1 MKDFF
6 STRFYDN
13 TIGEWIAAI
22 LIIIGGVLLGRF
34 IYWFIGKYM
43 KRWTQKSKYK
53 FDDILIDMIEEPVS
67 LTIVL
72 AALWY
77 AIGNLHISDNWALF
91 IGHVFY
97 ILITFNVAW
106 LLVRL
111 IDAVILEYLAPM
123 AANTKS
129 TLDDQLLPILRKSI
143 KVAIWILAFIVGLDN
158 AGYNIGALLAGMG
171 IGGIALAMAA
181 KDTVS
186 NFFGGLTVFIDKPF
200 AVKDRILIDDIDGT
214 VEEIGIRST
223 RIRNLN
229 GRMVTIPN
237 SIFTNNKIENI
248 SSEPSRKIN
257 ITLGLNYNTTP
268 ERMQLAINI
277 LKEIVNNNNKVED
290 DNVLVG
296 FTEFGDFSLNINLI
310 YFIKSQQNY
319 LEVQSEVNQEI
330 LRRFNQEKLEFAFP
344 TQTIYT
350 FGAH

>member
-6 STRFYDN
+6 STSFYDN
-13 TIGEWIAAI
+13 TVGEWIAAL
-22 LIIIGGVLLGRF
+22 LIIIGGALLGRF
-34 IYWFIGKYM
+34 IYWFIGKYI

-72 AALWY
+72 TASWY
-77 AIGNLHISDNWALF
+77 AIGMLHLSANCQNF
-91 IGHVFY
+91 TGHVFY

-111 IDAVILEYLAPM
+111 IDAIILEYLVPL

-186 NFFGGLTVFIDKPF
+186 NFFGGFTVFIDKPF
-200 AVKDRILIDDIDGT
+200 AVKDRIVIEDIDGI

-229 GRMVTIPN
+229 GRVVTIPN
-237 SIFTNNKIENI
+237 SIFTSNKIENI
-248 SSEPSRKIN
+248 SSEPCRKISLS
-257 ITLGLNYNTTP
+257 LGLNYNTSP
-268 ERMQLAINI
+268 DRMKFAIEI
-277 LKEIVNNNNKVED
+277 LKEIVSNNIQLENKIA
-290 DNVLVG
+290 VG
-296 FTEFGDFSLNINLI
+296 FTNFGDFSLNINLN
-310 YFIKSQQNY
+310 YYIKTDADII
-319 LEVQSEVNQEI
+319 EVQSEINQEI
-330 LRRFNQEKLEFAFP
+330 LNRFNAEKLEFAFP

-350 FGAH
+350 LGSN